1 MRQPPG
7 ECEMA
12 LSGTLLPSIAT
23 FAAGAAGREKAPRPA
38 GPGNVS
44 IGVVAGPG
52 SEPGGRRRRRSGAAG
67 AGATCA
73 GPGSEPCPCPCRGG
87 GRSCRS

>member
-1 MRQPPG
+1 
-7 ECEMA
+7 MA

-23 FAAGAAGREKAPRPA
+23 FAAGAAGREKAARPA

-44 IGVVAGPG
+44 IGVAAARAGRAG
-52 SEPGGRRRRRSGAAG
+52 AGAGEAAAAG
-67 AGATCA
+67 AGRGGRGAAA
-73 GPGSEPCPCPCRGG
+73 GRRLSRCPSPRSGG